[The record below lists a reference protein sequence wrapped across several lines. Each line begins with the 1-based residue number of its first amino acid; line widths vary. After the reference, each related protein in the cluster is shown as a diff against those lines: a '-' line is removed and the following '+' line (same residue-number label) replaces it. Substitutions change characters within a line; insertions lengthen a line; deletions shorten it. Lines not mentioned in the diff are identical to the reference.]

1 VSPTKDRQRAAAR
14 ARLER
19 EMAARA
25 AKARKRRQLQA
36 GIGAGVAALLVIVGA
51 VWLVTSL
58 GGDDSPA
65 PTAQASGSAAPAGCK
80 WNPLVDPAVTPQ
92 PTPPATVRDVGTPPT
107 SGEPRTGT
115 QILNI
120 TTNLGVIKVKMDL
133 TKAPCI
139 ASSFAH
145 LSAKNLYNDTKCH
158 RAFTGMLQC
167 GDPSAKGKGWRTTDG
182 TGGPAYRYAD
192 ENLPVGQRPAYPR
205 GTLAMANSGEA
216 TNGSQ
221 FFFILRDT
229 DLDGPK
235 YSVVG
240 TIVEGLNILDDVDK
254 AGNDGSGGQG
264 TGHPKK
270 EVVIKSVTLDPPQ
283 A

>member
-1 VSPTKDRQRAAAR
+1 MSPTKDRQRAAAR
-14 ARLER
+14 AKLER

-58 GGDDSPA
+58 GDDSST
-65 PTAQASGSAAPAGCK
+65 PTPTASGSTGPAACQ
-80 WNPLVDPAVTPQ
+80 WNPLVDPSITPQ

-115 QILNI
+115 QIMTM
-120 TTNLGVIKVKMDL
+120 TTNLGAIKVKIDL
-133 TKAPCI
+133 AKAPCI
-139 ASSFAH
+139 AANFAH
-145 LSAKNLYNDTKCH
+145 LASKNFYTATKCH
-158 RAFTGMLQC
+158 RAFEGMLQC
-167 GDPSAKGKGWRTTDG
+167 GDPSAKGKGWRDTDG
-182 TGGPAYRYAD
+182 TGGPAYRFPD

-205 GTLAMANSGEA
+205 GTLAMANSGEG

-221 FFFILRDT
+221 FFFIIKDT

-240 TIVEGLNILDDVDK
+240 TIVEGLNILDEVDK

-264 TGHPKK
+264 VGHPKK
-270 EVVIKSVTLDPPQ
+270 EVVIQSVSLEPPQ
-283 A
+283 AP